1 MRIPKRKIQPT
12 GSDPLYE
19 EGDTGLLL
27 TATDFAARN
36 GYRSE
41 REVEEKYQEAINGR
55 RTTEP
60 DDSQIST
67 GV

>member
-1 MRIPKRKIQPT
+1 MRLPIKKIQPA
-12 GSDPLYE
+12 GSEPLYE
-19 EGDTGLLL
+19 EADTGLLL

-41 REVEEKYQEAINGR
+41 REVEKAYQEAINGG

-60 DDSQIST
+60 DDNQAST
-67 GV
+67 GI

>member
-1 MRIPKRKIQPT
+1 MRLPIKKIQPT
-12 GSDPLYE
+12 GSEPLYE
-19 EGDTGLLL
+19 EADTGLIL

-36 GYRSE
+36 GYRNE

-60 DDSQIST
+60 DDN
-67 GV
+67 